1 MTLINGGIMMRKC
14 PDCCLFNNDW
24 KGKDYRATSLHGGAS
39 MQHDFLK
46 NYKHKTKKS
55 SRLYSRAARVFPG
68 GISHNIRYFEPYPF
82 FVISA
87 KGRQLSDVDGNRYT
101 DYWMGHW
108 ALILGHS
115 HKAVVSGLAEQ
126 AKKGMLYGTVNGVS
140 LELGEIIQKLMP
152 GAEMMRFSSTG
163 SEATMYAIRLARAKT
178 GRRIVAKAIGGW
190 HGFNTA
196 LMQTV
201 NYPFEEEEGLGLVQD
216 EGQFVESIPFNN
228 LDASL
233 KVLETVKDDLACIII
248 EPVLGGAG
256 CIPPIDGY
264 LQGLE
269 EFAKK
274 NGSLFILDEIV
285 TGFRLSVN
293 GAASIYRLQPDL
305 FTLGKI
311 AGGGMPIGILCGDKD
326 IMSLA
331 DPVSRADKEARCA
344 IGGGTFSANPMTMT
358 AGLLTLNFLKK
369 NKQQIYGKI
378 DKLGGKARKGLAK
391 LFAEAGIPCQV
402 TGAGSLFLMHFG
414 KTDIHNATDVATS
427 DRELLRKYH
436 LALMANY
443 GIFFLPTKM
452 GALSYVHEERDIKN
466 LLEATEKIMVQSELF
481 EHHS

>member
-1 MTLINGGIMMRKC
+1 MQR
-14 PDCCLFNNDW
+14 
-24 KGKDYRATSLHGGAS
+24 DY
-39 MQHDFLK
+39 LK
-46 NYKHKTKKS
+46 HYKRRTKKS
-55 SRLYSRAARVFPG
+55 SRLYSHAVKVFPG
-68 GISHNIRYFEPYPF
+68 GVNHNIRYFEPYPF
-82 FVISA
+82 FVTGA
-87 KGRQLSDVDGNRYT
+87 KGKQLLDVDGNKYT

-115 HKAVVSGLAEQ
+115 PKVVVNALAEQ
-126 AKKGMLYGTVNGVS
+126 AKNGVLYGTVNKVS
-140 LELGEIIQKLMP
+140 IELAETIQKLMP
-152 GAEMMRFSSTG
+152 KAEMMRFSSTG

-190 HGFNTA
+190 HGFNTT

-233 KVLETVKDDLACIII
+233 KVLETVKDDLACIIV

-264 LQGLE
+264 LKGLE

-285 TGFRLSVN
+285 TGFRLSLH
-293 GAASIYRLQPDL
+293 GAASTYRLEPDL
-305 FTLGKI
+305 FTLGKV
-311 AGGGMPIGILCGDKD
+311 AGGGMPIGVLCGDKD

-331 DPVSRADKEARCA
+331 DPVARGDKESRCA

-358 AGLLTLNFLKK
+358 AGLATLNFLRK
-369 NKQQIYGKI
+369 NRLQVYH
-378 DKLGGKARKGLAK
+378 KLERLGAMARKGLAK
-391 LFAEAGIPCQV
+391 LFAESGIPCQV
-402 TGAGSLFLMHFG
+402 TGIGSMFLTHFT
-414 KTDIHNATDVATS
+414 KDSVMDATDVAKS
-427 DRELLRKYH
+427 DRELLKTYH
-436 LALMANY
+436 LALMANH

-452 GALSYVHEERDIKN
+452 AALSFAHEQSDIEN
-466 LLEATEKIMVQSELF
+466 LLDATEKIIIGSKLF
-481 EHHS
+481 K

>member
-1 MTLINGGIMMRKC
+1 M
-14 PDCCLFNNDW
+14 
-24 KGKDYRATSLHGGAS
+24 S
-39 MQHDFLK
+39 
-46 NYKHKTKKS
+46 NYKRKTKKS
-55 SRLYSRAARVFPG
+55 SRLYSHAVKVFPG
-68 GISHNIRYFEPYPF
+68 GVNHNIRYFEPYPF
-82 FVISA
+82 FVVGA
-87 KGRQLSDVDGNRYT
+87 KGRQLLDVDGNKYT

-115 HKAVVSGLAEQ
+115 PREVVKSVAEQ
-126 AKKGMLYGTVNGVS
+126 AKNGVLYGTVNTLSVD
-140 LELGEIIQKLMP
+140 LAEIIQELMP
-152 GAEMMRFSSTG
+152 KAEMMRFSSTG
-163 SEATMYAIRLARAKT
+163 SEATMYAIRLARART

-201 NYPFEEEEGLGLVQD
+201 NYPFEQDEGLGLVQD
-216 EGQFVESIPFNN
+216 EGQFVESIPFND

-256 CIPPIDGY
+256 CVPPVDGY
-264 LQGLE
+264 LQGLQ

-285 TGFRLSVN
+285 TGFRLSLH
-293 GAASIYRLQPDL
+293 GAASIYGLEPDL

-311 AGGGMPIGILCGDKD
+311 AGGGLPIGVLCGDKD

-331 DPVSRADKEARCA
+331 DPVARVDKETRCA

-358 AGLLTLNFLKK
+358 AGLMTLDFLKR
-369 NKQQIYGKI
+369 NKRQVYRKI
-378 DKLGGKARKGLAK
+378 DRLGAMARKGLTD
-391 LFAEAGIPCQV
+391 LFADSGIPCQV
-402 TGAGSLFLMHFG
+402 TGVGSIFSTHFG
-414 KTDIHNATDVATS
+414 TTAILNASDVAKS
-427 DRELLRKYH
+427 NRDLLRKYH

-452 GALSYVHEERDIKN
+452 AALSFAHEERDIQKLLDATENIIMSTN
-466 LLEATEKIMVQSELF
+466 LLKES
-481 EHHS
+481 S

>member
-1 MTLINGGIMMRKC
+1 
-14 PDCCLFNNDW
+14 
-24 KGKDYRATSLHGGAS
+24 

-46 NYKHKTKKS
+46 NYKQKTKKS
-55 SRLYSRAARVFPG
+55 SRLYSHAVKVFPG
-68 GISHNIRYFEPYPF
+68 GVNHNIRYFEPYPF
-82 FVISA
+82 FVTRA
-87 KGRQLSDVDGNRYT
+87 KGRQLLDVDGNRYT

-115 HKAVVSGLAEQ
+115 PKVVVNSMAQQ
-126 AKKGMLYGTVNGVS
+126 AKNGVLYGTVNSVS
-140 LELGEIIQKLMP
+140 VELAETIQKLMP
-152 GAEMMRFSSTG
+152 KAEAMRFSSTG
-163 SEATMYAIRLARAKT
+163 SEATMYAIRLARART

-190 HGFNTA
+190 HGFNTT

-201 NYPFEEEEGLGLVQD
+201 NYPFEQDEGLGLVQD

-256 CIPPIDGY
+256 CVPPVDGY

-285 TGFRLSVN
+285 TGFRLSLH
-293 GAASIYRLQPDL
+293 GAASVYKLEPDL

-311 AGGGMPIGILCGDKD
+311 AGGGMPIGVLCGDKE
-326 IMSLA
+326 IMSIA
-331 DPVSRADKEARCA
+331 DPVARVDKETRCA

-358 AGLLTLNFLKK
+358 AGLKTLNFLKK
-369 NKQQIYGKI
+369 NKRQVYSKI
-378 DKLGGKARKGLAK
+378 DRLGGMARKGLAK
-391 LFAEAGIPCQV
+391 LFAELGIPCQV
-402 TGAGSLFLMHFG
+402 TGVGSIFLTHFC
-414 KTDIHNATDVATS
+414 KTAVLDAS
-427 DRELLRKYH
+427 DAANSNRALLKRYH

-452 GALSYVHEERDIKN
+452 AALSFAHEESDIEK
-466 LLEATEKIMVQSELF
+466 LLEATEKIILDSKLF
-481 EHHS
+481 KQQHP

>member
-1 MTLINGGIMMRKC
+1 
-14 PDCCLFNNDW
+14 
-24 KGKDYRATSLHGGAS
+24 

-46 NYKHKTKKS
+46 NYKDKTKKS
-55 SRLYSRAARVFPG
+55 NHLYSRAVKVFPG
-68 GISHNIRYFEPYPF
+68 GVSHNIRYFKPYPF
-82 FVISA
+82 FVTGA
-87 KGRQLSDVDGNRYT
+87 KGKQLSDVDGNKYT

-108 ALILGHS
+108 ALILGHCP
-115 HKAVVSGLAEQ
+115 KVVVNALAEQ
-126 AKKGMLYGTVNGVS
+126 SKNGILYGTVNEVS
-140 LELGEIIQKLMP
+140 VELAETIQRLMP
-152 GAEMMRFSSTG
+152 RAEMMRFSSTG
-163 SEATMYAIRLARAKT
+163 SEATMYAVRLARART
-178 GRRIVAKAIGGW
+178 GRRIVAKAMGGW
-190 HGFNTA
+190 HGFNTT

-285 TGFRLSVN
+285 TGFRLSLH
-293 GAASIYRLQPDL
+293 GAADIYRLEPDL
-305 FTLGKI
+305 FTIGKV
-311 AGGGMPIGILCGDKD
+311 AGGGMPIGVLCGDKE

-331 DPVSRADKEARCA
+331 DPVARADKELRCA

-358 AGLLTLNFLKK
+358 AGLATLNFLKK
-369 NKQQIYGKI
+369 NKQQVYS
-378 DKLGGKARKGLAK
+378 KLDRLGAMARKGLVK
-391 LFAEAGIPCQV
+391 LFAESGISCEV
-402 TGAGSLFLMHFG
+402 TGTGSMYLTHFS
-414 KTDIHNATDVATS
+414 KSAVMDATDVANS
-427 DRELLRKYH
+427 NRELLKSYH
-436 LALMANY
+436 LALMTNY

-452 GALSYVHEERDIKN
+452 AALSFAHEESDVKK
-466 LLEATEKIMVQSELF
+466 LLDATAKIIVDSKLF
-481 EHHS
+481 KQQHS

>member
-1 MTLINGGIMMRKC
+1 
-14 PDCCLFNNDW
+14 
-24 KGKDYRATSLHGGAS
+24 
-39 MQHDFLK
+39 MQHDFLS
-46 NYKHKTKKS
+46 NYKRKTKKS
-55 SRLYSRAARVFPG
+55 SRLYSHAVKVFPG
-68 GISHNIRYFEPYPF
+68 GVNHNIRYFEPYPF
-82 FVISA
+82 FVVGA
-87 KGRQLSDVDGNRYT
+87 KGRQLLDVDGNKYT

-115 HKAVVSGLAEQ
+115 PREVVKSVAEQ
-126 AKKGMLYGTVNGVS
+126 AKNGVLYGTVNTLSVD
-140 LELGEIIQKLMP
+140 LAEIIQELMP
-152 GAEMMRFSSTG
+152 KAEMMRFSSTG
-163 SEATMYAIRLARAKT
+163 SEATMYAIRLARART

-201 NYPFEEEEGLGLVQD
+201 NYPFEQDEGLGLVQD
-216 EGQFVESIPFNN
+216 EGQFVESIPFND

-256 CIPPIDGY
+256 CVPPVDGY
-264 LQGLE
+264 LQGLQ

-285 TGFRLSVN
+285 TGFRLSLH
-293 GAASIYRLQPDL
+293 GAASIYGLEPDL

-311 AGGGMPIGILCGDKD
+311 AGGGLPIGVLCGDKD

-331 DPVSRADKEARCA
+331 DPVARVDKETRCA

-358 AGLLTLNFLKK
+358 AGLMTLDFLKR
-369 NKQQIYGKI
+369 NKRQVYRKI
-378 DKLGGKARKGLAK
+378 DRLGGMARKGLTD
-391 LFAEAGIPCQV
+391 LFADSGIPCQV
-402 TGAGSLFLMHFG
+402 TGVGSIFSTHFG
-414 KTDIHNATDVATS
+414 TTAILNASDVAKS
-427 DRELLRKYH
+427 NRDLLRKYH

-452 GALSYVHEERDIKN
+452 AALSFAHEERDIQKLLDATENIITSTN
-466 LLEATEKIMVQSELF
+466 LLKES
-481 EHHS
+481 S